1 MGEGFLYHR
10 LLGNEVWRYLA
21 VGFVVVSVLVAYPV
35 IRSLIRHHAASGEVG
50 RRAAARGV
58 LLRLMQGSLPLLV
71 FWAASRVFLLPS
83 QAQAVLE
90 GTFKAIWLVFV
101 LYLVMKLVDLG
112 MIAWEARARRTE
124 STLDDALVPL
134 VRRSLKGF
142 IFGIGV
148 LLFLQNV
155 LRYDITSLLAGLGIG
170 GLAVAF
176 AAQDAIAN
184 LFGAVMIFA
193 DRPFKVGDAV
203 SLEGFEGKIEA
214 IGLRS
219 TRLRTWEGTL
229 VTIPN
234 RAVAAASITNLAERE
249 MRVTTFVVRLAPSTQ
264 TARVEEAVAI
274 LRDVLSRHP
283 STGMSRA
290 YFRGPGE
297 ASLEVFVQHGC
308 RHLDYEPYLRALE
321 EIHLETKRRFEAA
334 GIEVA
339 FPLVAPRPAGAPPRA
354 GG

>member
-21 VGFVVVSVLVAYPV
+21 VGFVVVCVLVAYPV
-35 IRSLIRHHAASGEVG
+35 IRSLIRHHAASGEGG
-50 RRAAARGV
+50 RRAAVRGV

-71 FWAASRVFLLPS
+71 LWAASRIFLLPT
-83 QAQAVLE
+83 QAQVVLE
-90 GTFKAIWLVFV
+90 GAFKAIWLVFV
-101 LYLVMKLVDLG
+101 LYLVAQLVDLA
-112 MIAWEARARRTE
+112 MLAWEARARRTE
-124 STLDDALVPL
+124 STLDDELVPL
-134 VRRSLKGF
+134 VRRCLKGF

-203 SLEGFEGKIEA
+203 SLEGFEGTIEA

-234 RAVAAASITNLAERE
+234 RAVAAASITNLAARE
-249 MRVTTFVVRLAPSTQ
+249 MRVTTFVVRLAPSTP
-264 TARVEEAVAI
+264 TDKVEEAVAI
-274 LRDVLSRHP
+274 LREVLSRHP

-321 EIHLETKRRFEAA
+321 EIHLKTRRRFEAA

-339 FPLVAPRPAGAPPRA
+339 FPLVAPRPAGLPPRA